1 MASNKPSAVLERLID
16 DDYLHEQ
23 VATGASRLRRAYVR
37 SRRVTKRQAI
47 QDERLYDHVRVAAG
61 ALTEATRRAIGKP
74 EPKPEP
80 KRRGRRLL
88 LLAAAGRRPGRG
100 LRGPAGPD
108 PAGGR
113 SRRWR
118 RLPPANPRAGRV
130 RAGGTRAREA

>member
-37 SRRVTKRQAI
+37 SRRLPKRQAI

-88 LLAAAGRRPGRG
+88 LLAAAGGTAVAVAKRR
-100 LRGPAGPD
+100 
-108 PAGGR
+108 GGDSDR
-113 SRRWR
+113 VEAA
-118 RLPPANPRAGRV
+118 PPATPVTA
-130 RAGGTRAREA
+130 A